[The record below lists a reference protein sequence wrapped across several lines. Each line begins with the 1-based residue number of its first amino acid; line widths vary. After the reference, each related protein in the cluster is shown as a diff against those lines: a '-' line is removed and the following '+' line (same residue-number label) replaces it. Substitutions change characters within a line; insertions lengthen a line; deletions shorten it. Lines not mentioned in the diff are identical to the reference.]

1 MQTKMTSM
9 MKLVDKDF
17 EITIIMYVKK
27 FGRNINVGEN
37 MEKIQKVNVNSRIK
51 IKGNFQ
57 K

>member
-1 MQTKMTSM
+1 MQTKMTAM